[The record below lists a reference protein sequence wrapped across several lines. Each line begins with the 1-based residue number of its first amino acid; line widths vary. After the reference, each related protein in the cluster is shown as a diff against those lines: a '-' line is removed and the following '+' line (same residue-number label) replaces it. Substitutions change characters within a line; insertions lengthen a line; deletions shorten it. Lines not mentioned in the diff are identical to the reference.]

1 MSEDL
6 KKDILEAI
14 HDSQKENVPNNAGA
28 VSFPDPVVL
37 KHSLDE
43 NGVAFPPPVYRQDG
57 KDKK

>member
-6 KKDILEAI
+6 KKDILEAL
-14 HDSQKENVPNNAGA
+14 HGA
-28 VSFPDPVVL
+28 QNDNTSKNSGEVVFPDPVVL

-43 NGVAFPPPVYRQDG
+43 NGVVFPSPVFRQDG